1 MVAFGRGSAAMQ
13 GVLLQPRMTW
23 EQSGGGS
30 ADVSAYAWMQSDSR
44 ACRVGYKDMKV
55 HVIIGVVMIL
65 LGAGTLGYRQFTYKT
80 REKVLEIGTVS
91 ATAEVTKTVDL
102 PPILGWAAVVS
113 GVLVVL
119 LPRFSARS

>member
-1 MVAFGRGSAAMQ
+1 MQ
-13 GVLLQPRMTW
+13 FDARTYW
-23 EQSGGGS
+23 
-30 ADVSAYAWMQSDSR
+30 
-44 ACRVGYKDMKV
+44 VGYKHMKL
-55 HVIIGVVMIL
+55 HVIVGVVIIL

-113 GVLVVL
+113 GVLIVL
-119 LPRFSARS
+119 LPHFSPRS